1 MPFIP
6 KNVIFIFYSMQKPSD
21 AATKRT
27 YVRLDFTQE
36 QEEQLI
42 DFVKTNPVMYNPRD
56 ANYKNKMYRDRLWAE
71 FGEKID
77 KSGNLEYYII
87 LCLNFTLK
95 NLLHSFRPRL
105 FQKVGEHSGSVRKK

>member
-1 MPFIP
+1 
-6 KNVIFIFYSMQKPSD
+6 MQKPSD
-21 AATKRT
+21 ASTKRT

-42 DFVKTNPVMYNPRD
+42 DFVKTNPVMYNPKD

-77 KSGNLEYYII
+77 KSGNLNSNLSII
-87 LCLNFTLK
+87 LFY
-95 NLLHSFRPRL
+95 
-105 FQKVGEHSGSVRKK
+105 V